1 MSVARKRKAAAA
13 RLGIEFQKR
22 YERLAFANGADEV
35 TVAAVDLGTLFQDNI
50 EFVINVLKAYG
61 GMDVKFEQISND
73 KVAQSSGGN
82 SGNLR
87 LVGERTEPMP

>member
-1 MSVARKRKAAAA
+1 MSTARNRRTAAA
-13 RLGIEFQKR
+13 RLGLEFQKR
-22 YERLAFANGADEV
+22 HRALALAGDADEV
-35 TVAAVDLGTLFQDNI
+35 TVAAVDLGSLFQDNI

-61 GMDVKFEQISND
+61 GMDVKFEQRSND

>member
-1 MSVARKRKAAAA
+1 MSTARNRRTAAA

-22 YERLAFANGADEV
+22 HRALTLANGADEV

-50 EFVINVLKAYG
+50 EFVINVLKTYG